1 MLIRRL
7 ALFAVLIAGPALTA
21 NAQQTATVAKPEARR
36 AQLEQKLNQ
45 RTGDVVKKR
54 LNLTDAQMT
63 QLQSTNARFLGRRN
77 ALVAREREVRRQ
89 MRQEILSG
97 DAANQGLVGQR
108 LDQTIQIERERI
120 DLLQS
125 EQREL
130 SKFMTPVQRAKLF
143 GLQTELRRRTQELRR
158 EPGQR
163 KRALKRP
170 LR

>member
-1 MLIRRL
+1 MLLRRIALL
-7 ALFAVLIAGPALTA
+7 AAVVTGSALSA
-21 NAQQTATVAKPEARR
+21 NAQQTRAVDKTAAKR

-54 LNLTDAQMT
+54 LNLSDAQMT
-63 QLQSTNARFLGRRN
+63 RLQSTNAQFLARRN
-77 ALVAREREVRRQ
+77 GLVAREREVRRE
-89 MRQEILSG
+89 MRQQILSG
-97 DAANQGLVGQR
+97 DTANQARVGQL

-143 GLQTELRRRTQELRR
+143 GLQTEIRRRTQELRR

-170 LR
+170 LN